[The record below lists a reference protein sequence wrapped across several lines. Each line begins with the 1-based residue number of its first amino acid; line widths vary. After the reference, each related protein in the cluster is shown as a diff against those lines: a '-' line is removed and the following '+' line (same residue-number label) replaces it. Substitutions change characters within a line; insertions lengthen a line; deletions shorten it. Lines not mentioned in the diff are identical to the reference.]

1 MTDTAIDRR
10 QFKRCRIRLPCHL
23 QLNTGLRIHG
33 YTHDMSCDGVF
44 MESQT
49 LQTHQQHLKPK
60 VGDIGML
67 VLQFKKN
74 GAPDTLK
81 VGCRIMHTMANGIG
95 VCIFYSRLSLT
106 DRNNIAMILENG
118 SDAT

>member
-1 MTDTAIDRR
+1 MADTPIDRR
-10 QFKRCRIRLPCHL
+10 KFKRRRIRLACHL
-23 QLNTGLRIHG
+23 QLNTGLQMHG
-33 YTHDMSCDGVF
+33 YTQDISCDGVF
-44 MESQT
+44 LESQA

-67 VLQFKKN
+67 VLQCKKN

-81 VGCRIMHTMANGIG
+81 VGCRVMHTMANGIG

-106 DRNNIAMILENG
+106 DQNTIAMILESG
-118 SDAT
+118 SDAS